1 MILTAIVRNSRLTHI
16 EERLSKLQSI
26 CQTAG
31 LLPSEE
37 QADTADDIFS
47 PQGHQKSNGIDGNGK
62 TQLHSVQA
70 PPGPQFHD
78 TEQGRTVP
86 TPSTAEPDRPESGAT
101 ETRDTAMSHDGKS
114 GHLRGPESECF
125 QDQTCPVVDATSH
138 RASSSGQLAFLDDGV
153 TSPHYPDQRPS
164 TASCA
169 IAVSSEMQT
178 RASQS
183 NVHAAPESDS
193 MHATTLHDTTFHFET
208 LAMVFADRSE
218 TKLLDELYSMVPSL
232 TPVPLPTQD
241 AMYAAMTNFFRS
253 FDKLIPLFDEAS
265 TFHLVELFYSPMPFV
280 NPDLAAYIYSV
291 VALSYACSSPAGTSS
306 CTVED
311 VEQTAWKYFGHAA
324 THIPQLMASQPGL
337 LSIQALL
344 GMVRS
349 VSSNLAMLMGRF
361 LGMLSHDQRSHQ
373 DGSSTRFGSYRGVP
387 PGPWSKSTEL
397 QRTSNLAIAR
407 YRLSPLS

>member
-241 AMYAAMTNFFRS
+241 AMYAAMTNFFRASISSSLCSTRRRHSIWLS
-253 FDKLIPLFDEAS
+253 FSTVRCHSSTQTWQHISTLWLLFPTHVPRQQGRHHAPLR
-265 TFHLVELFYSPMPFV
+265 
-280 NPDLAAYIYSV
+280 
-291 VALSYACSSPAGTSS
+291 TSS
-306 CTVED
+306 RRLGSILVM
-311 VEQTAWKYFGHAA
+311 
-324 THIPQLMASQPGL
+324 PQRTYRSSWL
-337 LSIQALL
+337 LSRVCCRSRRSWAWY
-344 GMVRS
+344 VRS
-349 VSSNLAMLMGRF
+349 RAI
-361 LGMLSHDQRSHQ
+361 
-373 DGSSTRFGSYRGVP
+373 
-387 PGPWSKSTEL
+387 L
-397 QRTSNLAIAR
+397 QC
-407 YRLSPLS
+407 